1 MSYGRPCASTVGVAL
16 GAGASRGVPVA
27 VRSATI
33 RGVRYRVDVDS
44 ELHGFATVNGNVE
57 REIVVS
63 AHLPPSKFLN
73 ALLHEGLHA
82 CFPAAPENE
91 IDRAATDLSR
101 LLWRAGFR
109 RVTAS
114 VETPK

>member
-1 MSYGRPCASTVGVAL
+1 MAL
-16 GAGASRGVPVA
+16 
-27 VRSATI
+27 RSATI
-33 RGVRYRVDVDS
+33 RGVTYRVDIDS

-63 AHLPPSKFLN
+63 AHLPPKKFLD
-73 ALLHEGLHA
+73 ALLHEGMHA
-82 CFPAAPENE
+82 CFKDLPEKD

-109 RVTAS
+109 RLTWTATAR
-114 VETPK
+114 VRE